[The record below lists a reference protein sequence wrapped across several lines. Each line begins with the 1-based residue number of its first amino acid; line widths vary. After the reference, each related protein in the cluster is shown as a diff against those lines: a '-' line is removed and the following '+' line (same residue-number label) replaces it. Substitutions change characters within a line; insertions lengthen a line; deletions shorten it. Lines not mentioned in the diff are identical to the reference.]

1 MADDSDGEK
10 SEEPTGKRLTD
21 AKGKGQV
28 AQSQEFQSWAIL
40 LTITLLIG
48 SVIPSIM
55 AHVAKVNRNF
65 IEKAHAFSVSPED
78 FQNLFKEVILDIGIV
93 ILPLMLTFL
102 AVGVAMQIL
111 QVGWTVSAEKFQISL
126 SKFSPHK
133 GIKKFFG
140 VRPLVEAF
148 KGIVK
153 LGIVGTVVFFLVAPM
168 LNDVELLPAFDLLH
182 TLDRVKKIALVM
194 LVVTVM
200 IMTVIAAIDFAYQ
213 KWDHTE
219 KLKMTKQEVKDERK
233 QQDGDPK
240 IKQRMAA
247 LRMERQRERMMQAI
261 GKADVIITNP
271 THYAIAL
278 KYDMDTMPAPVLVGK
293 GVDDL
298 ARRIREVAE
307 ENDIPIVENP
317 PLARALYAGVEIDE
331 EIPAEHFHAVAE
343 VIGYVFR
350 LKGKMAQMDQA
361 AADQAAKQAADQAGD
376 AQNQENEDKAG
387 PILN

>member
-10 SEEPTGKRLTD
+10 SEEPTGKRLSD
-21 AKGKGQV
+21 AKNKGQV
-28 AQSQEFQSWAIL
+28 AQSQEIQSLVVL
-40 LTITLLIG
+40 LTIMLLIG
-48 SVIPSIM
+48 GAIPALMGYI
-55 AHVAKVNRNF
+55 ARINRKF
-65 IEKAHAFSVSPED
+65 IENAHAFTLSETD
-78 FQNLFKEVILDIGIV
+78 FHNLFKEVIFEV
-93 ILPLMLTFL
+93 SFVVLPLLLVFLT
-102 AVGVAMQIL
+102 VGVAVQIA
-111 QVGWTVSAEKFQISL
+111 QVGWTVSMEKFQIKL
-126 SKFSPHK
+126 NKFSLIK
-133 GIKKFFG
+133 GAKKLFG
-140 VRPLVEAF
+140 VRPVIEAF

-153 LGIVGTVVFFLVAPM
+153 LGIVGTVTFLVVSPM
-168 LNDVELLPAFDLLH
+168 LSDLELLPAFDLLH
-182 TLDRVKKIALVM
+182 ALDRIKSIALVI
-194 LVVTVM
+194 LVVAVM
-200 IMTVIAAIDFAYQ
+200 IMVVIAAIDFAYQ

-278 KYDMDTMPAPVLVGK
+278 QYDMDTMAAPILVGK
-293 GVDDL
+293 GVDSL
-298 ARRIREVAE
+298 AMRIREIAE

-317 PLARALYAGVEIDE
+317 PLARALYAAVEIDE

-350 LKGKMAQMDQA
+350 LKGKLPN
-361 AADQAAKQAADQAGD
+361 ADQTAG
-376 AQNQENEDKAG
+376 QESQNNNENQENTG